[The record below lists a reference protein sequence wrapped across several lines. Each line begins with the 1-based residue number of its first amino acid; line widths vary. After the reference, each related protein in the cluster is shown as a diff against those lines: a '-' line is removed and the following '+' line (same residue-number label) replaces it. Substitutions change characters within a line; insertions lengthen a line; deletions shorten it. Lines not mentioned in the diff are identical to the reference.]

1 VAETNTEW
9 TALLDPVDRLS
20 EVMFGL
26 LMTLTFTGTAAVTL
40 GEGGTVEG
48 ILLAALGC
56 NIAWGIV
63 DGVMYLLRTVTGRRR
78 TIGLIGDLKTGDTAE
93 RSDAVRDLFADSH
106 SDKLTEDEA
115 QAVARWVLR
124 VSQGVEPVVLRRED
138 FRAALLVFLLV
149 VLSTLP
155 PVVPFMVMED
165 VSAAMRVS
173 NAIAVGMLVLIGWQL
188 DQYIEHGSRLM
199 RFLVPFIGVL
209 LVATTIALGG

>member
-1 VAETNTEW
+1 MAETRTERS
-9 TALLDPVDRLS
+9 ALLDPIDRLS

-63 DGVMYLLRTVTGRRR
+63 DGVMYLLRTATGRRR
-78 TIGLIGDLKTGDTAE
+78 TIGLIDDLQRGDPANRAGV
-93 RSDAVRDLFADSH
+93 VRDLFDDVPTEKI
-106 SDKLTEDEA
+106 SDDEA
-115 QAVARWVLR
+115 QALARWVLR
-124 VSQGVEPVVLRRED
+124 AAQGEKLAVLRPED

-155 PVVPFMVMED
+155 PVVPFMFMHD
-165 VSAAMRVS
+165 VAAAMRWS
-173 NAIAVGMLVLIGWQL
+173 NGIAVGMLILIGWQL
-188 DQYIEHGSRLM
+188 DQYIRHGSRLM
-199 RFLVPFIGVL
+199 RFVVPFIGVL
-209 LVATTIALGG
+209 LVIATIALGG

>member
-1 VAETNTEW
+1 MAETNTEW

-63 DGVMYLLRTVTGRRR
+63 DGVMYLLRTVTERRR

-93 RSDAVRDLFADSH
+93 RSDAVRDLFAVSH

-155 PVVPFMVMED
+155 PVVPFMIMED

>member
-1 VAETNTEW
+1 VAETKTEW
-9 TALLDPVDRLS
+9 AALLDPVDRLS

-40 GEGGTVEG
+40 GEGGAVEG

>member
-1 VAETNTEW
+1 MAETKTEW

-26 LMTLTFTGTAAVTL
+26 LMTLTFTGTVAVTL